1 MSNATQFDIDIDFG
15 DRDAVLRLI
24 QHVPATI
31 DREGKLVRHNTG
43 VYVNPIPRDP
53 FTGHSSIDYERA
65 EELGYVKLDLLNVH
79 VYNQVR
85 DEAHLDELILREP
98 YWEMLRHREFVEH
111 LIHLNNHFDTVQ
123 RHFPDTLDKLA
134 MVLAIIRPSKR
145 YLIGRSWR
153 EIAAEIWTKP
163 AEGYFFKRAHAYGYA
178 QLVWVHM
185 NLLTQST
192 D

>member
-1 MSNATQFDIDIDFG
+1 MSSNKQFDIDIDFG
-15 DRDAVLRLI
+15 DREQVLRLI
-24 QHVPATI
+24 QHTPASI
-31 DREGKLVRHNTG
+31 LREGELVKHNTG

-53 FTGHSSIDYERA
+53 FTGLSSLDYETA
-65 EELGYVKLDLLNVH
+65 EDMGYIKLDLLNVH

-85 DEAHLDELILREP
+85 DEAHLEELILREP

-145 YLIGRSWR
+145 HLIGRTWR
-153 EIAAEIWTKP
+153 EIAAEIWTVP
-163 AEGYFFKRAHAYGYA
+163 ESGYFFKKSHAYSYA

-185 NLLTQST
+185 NLLTQSS